1 MDDLKAPIPESVLP
15 RPKPKRHNEWLIIG
29 GVVAALIV
37 IALIFGGGLFFS
49 STPDSAPDAAE
60 IAAQTPKSTTPPD
73 LMPQLEPVSES
84 APEED
89 PSPVI
94 DDDGKTLW
102 ESPTSGKPLD
112 LAYLA
117 PGAQIIVALRP
128 AELLKSAEGE
138 KVRAALGPLGQSGIE
153 YVEQTTGLPLAE
165 MDRLVVGCQVTSESK
180 WLTTLVVHAEKPV
193 TREWFESKFTGATEK
208 EHSGKNYWL
217 INDRAYCMPGGN
229 ETNVLVVAPEESM
242 HDIIDLA
249 GQAPPLRRDIERL
262 IDLTDADRQVT
273 IIFAP
278 NSLFSEGQSM
288 FVGEVSRLRGPLFWF
303 LGDELSGAALSMHW
317 SDNFFLELVATPTLE
332 TLPQRAATIFSERV
346 AQIPGKLEEYVV
358 NLNTQPYGRLVVL
371 RLPEMLRKLVTYT
384 RSDFDKDHAILRC
397 YLPAAAGHNLLLA
410 AELTLAEPPGAAT
423 ARAGESAY
431 PGLSSSQSAAAPST
445 PTAPATAKDRLAIV
459 TSLKFA
465 KDTLEA
471 ALEQLSQDIG
481 VPIVIRGT
489 DLQADGITKNQS
501 FGIDISD
508 KPAEE
513 ILVEILRLA
522 NPDKTSTGP
531 HDARQKLVY
540 IIETKPD
547 KSEQIAVTT
556 RAKAKDRRDEL
567 PPAFQLVKPQK
578 SK

>member
-49 STPDSAPDAAE
+49 STPGSAPDAAE
-60 IAAQTPKSTTPPD
+60 IAAQPPKSTTPPD

-153 YVEQTTGLPLAE
+153 YVEQSTGIPLAD

-180 WLTTLVVHAEKPV
+180 WLTTLVVRASKPV
-193 TREWFESKFTGATEK
+193 TQEWLTASFSGAAEK
-208 EHSGKNYWL
+208 EHFGKKYWL
-217 INDRAYCMPGGN
+217 IGDRALYLPGDKDP
-229 ETNVLVVAPEESM
+229 NVLIVAPEESM

-288 FVGEVSRLRGPLFWF
+288 FVGEASRLRAPLFWF
-303 LGDELSGAALSMHW
+303 LGDELSSAALSMHW

-332 TLPQRAATIFSERV
+332 TLPQRAAAIFSERV

-358 NLNTQPYGRLVVL
+358 SLNAQPYGRLVVL

-384 RSDFDKDHAILRC
+384 RSDFDKDHAVLRC

-410 AELTLAEPPGAAT
+410 AELTLAEPPGTAT
-423 ARAGESAY
+423 ARAGESAVT
-431 PGLSSSQSAAAPST
+431 AVPSK
-445 PTAPATAKDRLAIV
+445 PPAPANIKDQLSKV

-481 VPIVIRGT
+481 VPIVIRGP

-501 FGIDISD
+501 FGIDIGD
-508 KPAEE
+508 KPAEV

-531 HDARQKLVY
+531 HDARQKLIY

-567 PPAFQLVKPQK
+567 PPAFQLEKK
-578 SK
+578 